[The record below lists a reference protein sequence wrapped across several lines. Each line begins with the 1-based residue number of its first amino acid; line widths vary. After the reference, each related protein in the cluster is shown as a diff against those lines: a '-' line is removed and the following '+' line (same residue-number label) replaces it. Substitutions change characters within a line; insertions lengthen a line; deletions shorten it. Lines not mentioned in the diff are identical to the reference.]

1 MPHVMSATRPPS
13 SSRAPV
19 RTTCTSSR
27 EIGVLASTNSTPANA
42 TLAQKVCPP
51 ICSALVSVAPRPIYL
66 SPHFL
71 PGFPVDPRSP
81 STPSRLLFPTN
92 SVRCMMYPVSIPSL
106 PTCEHFVLRESKHQ
120 RNQKNPLHQQ
130 TRTPVWLQPVGNP
143 PLDLLSRFE
152 ACSESCF
159 PHLPISTLFAI
170 SHWSQNSPVLPSF
183 RLQASARPGHPFS

>member
-1 MPHVMSATRPPS
+1 MSLAHGPCPLNPPPPPVYSVFYAVLRTPRSPTPSHASCHVGYPPPS

-51 ICSALVSVAPRPIYL
+51 ICSALVSVAPRSI
-66 SPHFL
+66 
-71 PGFPVDPRSP
+71 SP

-106 PTCEHFVLRESKHQ
+106 PMNTSRVKASK
-120 RNQKNPLHQQ
+120 KPENPLHQQ
-130 TRTPVWLQPVGNP
+130 IHTH
-143 PLDLLSRFE
+143 
-152 ACSESCF
+152 A
-159 PHLPISTLFAI
+159 
-170 SHWSQNSPVLPSF
+170 
-183 RLQASARPGHPFS
+183 RLAPTCW